1 MYVIVTLRHP
11 QLRTNVYLVFP
22 PGSVVLS
29 AESYGSSAWTQTG
42 CVTIELPNGDLK
54 KYFMKVIAPDRISF
68 YFHGNS
74 LTVLVDPA
82 GTQGAR

>member
-11 QLRTNVYLVFP
+11 QLRTDVVPVFP

-54 KYFMKVIAPDRISF
+54 KYFMKVTFPDQFSV
-68 YFHGNS
+68 YFRGNS

-82 GTQGAR
+82 GSQGAR